1 MISLNDINLAKNK
14 IASYVHRTPLIYSH
28 SISGMVGAD
37 TYFKCENLQKTGSFK
52 ARGAFNKM
60 LSLTEEEK
68 QRGVVC
74 YSSGNHAQAVSYV
87 ASVLGVRAWVF
98 MPETAVPSKV
108 AACMGYGANVVLYG
122 KTGADAYPKAIECM
136 KEKNLVY
143 IDPVEDYKIM
153 AGQGTSG
160 IEIMEDLPE
169 ADAVYVPVG
178 GGGLMTGVSTAIKA
192 ISPKTKVIGVEPENM
207 NCVGASFA
215 AKKIT
220 KIERKF
226 SIADG
231 LAGDA
236 PGELAFEG
244 VMKNVDEMIT
254 VSDEDIE
261 KAMALII
268 YRTKMFIEPSAAVT
282 LAGLMSGKAFKG
294 NKNVC
299 LLSGG
304 NANLKVVADIF
315 NKVSVY

>member
-1 MISLNDINLAKNK
+1 MISLNDINSAKDK
-14 IASYVHRTPLIYSH
+14 ITHYLHRTPIIYSQ
-28 SISGMVGAD
+28 SISDMVGAD

-52 ARGAFNKM
+52 ARGAFNKL
-60 LSLTEEEK
+60 LSLNEK
-68 QRGVVC
+68 EKKRGVVC
-74 YSSGNHAQAVSYV
+74 YSSGNHAQAISY
-87 ASVLGVRAWVF
+87 AAAVLGVKAWVF

-108 AACMGYGANVVLYG
+108 AACRGYGANVVLYG

-136 KEKNLVY
+136 KEKSLVY
-143 IDPVEDYKIM
+143 IDPVEDYYIM

-160 IEIMEDLPE
+160 IEIMEDLPRT
-169 ADAVYVPVG
+169 DTVYVPVG
-178 GGGLMTGVSTAIKA
+178 GGGLITGISTAIKA
-192 ISPKTKVIGVEPENM
+192 ICPKTKVIGVEPENM
-207 NCVGASFA
+207 NCVGVSFV

-220 KIERKF
+220 RIERRF

-254 VSDEDIE
+254 VSDEEIK

>member
-1 MISLNDINLAKNK
+1 MIDLNDIDLAKDK
-14 IASYVHRTPLIYSH
+14 ITNYLHHTPIIYSQ
-28 SISGMVGAD
+28 SISDMVGAD

-52 ARGAFNKM
+52 TRGAFNKI
-60 LSLTEEEK
+60 LSLTEKEK
-68 QRGVVC
+68 KRGIVC
-74 YSSGNHAQAVSYV
+74 YSSGNHAQAVSY
-87 ASVLGVRAWVF
+87 AAAVLGAKAWVF

-108 AACMGYGANVVLYG
+108 AACRGYGANVMLYG
-122 KTGADAYPKAIECM
+122 ETGADAYPKAMECM

-143 IDPVEDYKIM
+143 VDPVEDCDVM
-153 AGQGTSG
+153 AGQGTCG
-160 IEIMEDLPE
+160 IEIMEDLPKT
-169 ADAVYVPVG
+169 DAIYVPVG
-178 GGGLMTGVSTAIKA
+178 GGGLITGISTAVKA
-192 ISPKTKVIGVEPENM
+192 ISPKTKIIGVEPENM

-236 PGELAFEG
+236 PGEKAFEG

-254 VSDEDIE
+254 VSDEEIE
-261 KAMALII
+261 KALSLII

-282 LAGLMSGKAFKG
+282 LAGLMSGRAFKG
-294 NKNVC
+294 TKNVC

-304 NANLKVVADIF
+304 NANLKVIADIF
-315 NKVSVY
+315 TKNAID